1 MWEVDYKERWA
12 PNNWCFWTVVLEKT
26 LESPLDCREIQPV
39 HPKGNQSWIFIGR
52 TETEAETPILGPPDA
67 KIWFIW
73 KDPDAGKDWRQEEK
87 GMTEDEM
94 VGWHHRLMDM
104 GLGKLRELVMD
115 REAWRAAVHGVA
127 KSQTRLS
134 DWTDWNTKHTHT
146 QIYMVFD
153 NLWIILIFL
162 CLPFTHSHTQQLIW
176 RICLWYSTSGNMV
189 YKQNILKDSNLKEV
203 FRRKPTNCCA
213 QVRWRERGQE
223 WGRERGINLR
233 RDGRLWQ
240 GPGADKQ
247 QLLYF
252 LSTRTWDLQHQRGP

>member
-1 MWEVDYKERWA
+1 MWEVDYKEGWA

-26 LESPLDCREIQPV
+26 LESPLDCKEIQPV

-52 TETEAETPILGPPDA
+52 TDTEAETPILGPLMRRSDS
-67 KIWFIW
+67 F
-73 KDPDAGKDWRQEEK
+73 EK
-87 GMTEDEM
+87 T
-94 VGWHHRLMDM
+94 LM
-104 GLGKLRELVMD
+104 LGKIEGRRRRAWKRMRWLDGITNSWTWVWVNSVSWWWTGRPGVLQFMGSQRVRHDWATELT
-115 REAWRAAVHGVA
+115 EIP
-127 KSQTRLS
+127 
-134 DWTDWNTKHTHT
+134 NTHT

-189 YKQNILKDSNLKEV
+189 YKQNILKDSNLKDV

-213 QVRWRERGQE
+213 QVRWREREQE

-240 GPGADKQ
+240 GRGVDKQ
-247 QLLYF
+247 QSLYF
-252 LSTRTWDLQHQRGP
+252 LITRTWDPQHYRGP